1 MIFLDTNYFLRYLV
15 QPETPE
21 SEEMARMARSV
32 FEAVAQGLE
41 QITTTEVVLHEVAY
55 ILASKAH
62 YNQTVEDIT
71 RGLRLLLGMPGFRL
85 PPGAKRRY
93 LRALD
98 VWDSHPRLGLADAII
113 AASVEEPDIPL
124 ATFDS
129 HFTSIPSI
137 RLWPPSSENGSTP

>member
-15 QPETPE
+15 HPDTPE
-21 SEEMARMARSV
+21 SEEMARTARSV
-32 FEAVAQGLE
+32 FEAVAQGSE

-71 RGLRLLLGMPGFRL
+71 RGLRMH
-85 PPGAKRRY
+85 PGAKRRY

-98 VWDSHPRLGLADAII
+98 LWDSQPRLGLADAII
-113 AASVEEPDIPL
+113 AASVKEQDIPL

-129 HFTSIPSI
+129 HFASVPSI
-137 RLWPPSSENGSTP
+137 RLWPSSSENGSTP